1 MGTTATSKA
10 PSKPAFEMPPM
21 SAEHQ
26 ATEKVGKRLAELIGQ
41 RKNLDAIKELYADNA
56 KHVEVMGG
64 PGCDRICEGKAT
76 LLQKAQQFHD
86 SITIHGHTVGKP
98 ITNGEQFLLP
108 MSLDSTFNDGPMK
121 GMRMNMEETAL
132 YTVKNG
138 KISEVKFF
146 YGGCGMDEK

>member
-1 MGTTATSKA
+1 MSTTTA

-26 ATEKVGKRLAELIGQ
+26 ATEKVGKRLAELIGA

-64 PGCDRICEGKAT
+64 PGCERICEGKAT
-76 LLQKAQQFHD
+76 LLEKAKQFHD

-98 ITNGEQFLLP
+98 ITNGDQFILP

-121 GMRMNMEETAL
+121 GMRMNMQETAL

-138 KISEVKFF
+138 KITEAKFF
-146 YGGCGMDEK
+146 YGGCGMEEK